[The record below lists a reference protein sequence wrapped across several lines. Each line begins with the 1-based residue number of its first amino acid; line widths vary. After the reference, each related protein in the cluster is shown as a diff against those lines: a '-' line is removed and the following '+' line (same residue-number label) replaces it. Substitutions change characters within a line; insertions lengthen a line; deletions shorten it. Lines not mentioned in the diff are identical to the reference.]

1 MKPLNPKYRSVPY
14 PLRVNLSLPSNEFT
28 MQNFDT

>member
-1 MKPLNPKYRSVPY
+1 MKPLNPKYRSVTSS
-14 PLRVNLSLPSNEFT
+14 VNDNLSLPSNEYT